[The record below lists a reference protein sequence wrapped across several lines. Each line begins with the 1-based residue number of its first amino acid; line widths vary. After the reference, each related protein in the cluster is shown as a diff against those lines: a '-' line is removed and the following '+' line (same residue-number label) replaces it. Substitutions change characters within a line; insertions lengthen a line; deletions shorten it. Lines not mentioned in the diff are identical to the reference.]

1 MVMNLNLVI
10 GILMII
16 GLYTG
21 VKTAQISNKKLGMIQ
36 LILTI
41 TLLIIIKLYCLK
53 NQFLYSV
60 DLIGSFLYKH

>member
-1 MVMNLNLVI
+1 MNLNLVI

-53 NQFLYSV
+53 NQVLYSV